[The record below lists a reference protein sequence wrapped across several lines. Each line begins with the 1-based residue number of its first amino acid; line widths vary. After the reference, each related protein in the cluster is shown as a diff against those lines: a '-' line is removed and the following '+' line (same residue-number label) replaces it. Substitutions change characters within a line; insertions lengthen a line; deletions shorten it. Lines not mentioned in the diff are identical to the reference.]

1 MPLPLLVAAAVGCCG
16 VTGAVRSADGAP
28 LRAHVHAAGSAS
40 VDADSDARGNFSF
53 TALPGAYR
61 VTIVAAGYAV
71 AETDVIVHEDERL
84 DVTLEPLGSGR
95 LRVIGRVV
103 VDGRLAVPHS
113 TVPTREITRLDL
125 DANGYDRILDAL
137 ATVPS
142 LTLTRPDAGTASATA
157 VVSLRG
163 PDPSE
168 TRIALDG
175 QSLNNANTGD
185 LDLASFP
192 SSVLSA
198 IDISEGLG
206 PEDTRGADTIG
217 GEINL
222 VSLRPT
228 ATPQRMVR
236 LSAGSFGTT
245 SAEIN
250 ATGRLSRFGYALALG
265 SRHSEGF
272 VHDYPVTLNVPT
284 GAVDALGNPITA
296 PVATRIG
303 SATSV
308 ATSLVNLT
316 YDFSPRSTLRV
327 RALSVNGV
335 RDEGAAQTAPA
346 DPNADAPGAEF
357 VGSGPETSAQ
367 SIRATLA
374 SLTVPLGAGT
384 LAISSGLSS
393 NATAVT
399 RTLPDAGAFSP
410 YDVSLVDRL
419 ATTTVEWSR
428 AIGAATLA
436 LGAQARSETLASPD
450 QFVQTLG
457 ETGTQVWARAA
468 ADIGPRVRVAASV
481 VSAHWS
487 TFGTSTDGRLGLAY
501 DDGHNGTLRFAVGTG
516 FRAPLLSELYT
527 LPVADLTPD
536 QNCVGANGN
545 RNEHAEHATEYELGY
560 GKRVGA
566 TTADVTLYRT
576 NLRDP
581 IEIFYPLGTACPLD
595 AMGNPISTVVAQSFP
610 VNVGNVVY
618 QGGSLRLAHR
628 FGAWFATAEYGVN
641 AAYPTSLP
649 DVVAANPT
657 SGSNLVAGQQFGS
670 IPIQTFSLGL
680 RYARGGVHGAANVTA
695 KSTNNE
701 LAQPHFA
708 TVSAA
713 LGKTWKNVDVTL
725 AGTNLTS
732 AVSGRFT
739 RLGLGTPYP
748 TPFGLQPRDAL
759 VLEPASFRLILTLR

>member
-16 VTGAVRSADGAP
+16 VTGVVRSADGAP
-28 LRAHVHAAGSAS
+28 LRAHVHAVGSATA
-40 VDADSDARGNFSF
+40 DADADARGNFRF
-53 TALPGAYR
+53 TAPPGAYR

-71 AETDVIVHEDERL
+71 AQTDVVVHEDERL

-95 LRVIGRVV
+95 LREIGRVV
-103 VDGRLAVPHS
+103 VDGRLALPHS

-125 DANGYDRILDAL
+125 DANGFDRILDAL
-137 ATVPS
+137 ATIPS
-142 LTLTRPDAGTASATA
+142 LSMTRPDAGTASATA

-175 QSLNNANTGD
+175 QPLNNANTGD

-192 SSVLSA
+192 SSVLAA

-228 ATPQRMVR
+228 ATPQRMLR

-245 SAEIN
+245 SAQIN
-250 ATGRLSRFGYALALG
+250 ATGRVSRFGYALALG
-265 SRHSEGF
+265 SAHSGGY
-272 VHDYPVTLNVPT
+272 VHDYPVTLQVPDGSGGT
-284 GAVDALGNPITA
+284 TD
-296 PVATRIG
+296 VATRIG

-308 ATSLVNLT
+308 STSLVNLT
-316 YDFSPRSTLRV
+316 YDFTPRSTLRV
-327 RALSVNGV
+327 RALSVNSV
-335 RDEGAAQTAPA
+335 RDEGAAQTAPV
-346 DPNADAPGAEF
+346 DPAVDAPGSAF
-357 VGSGPETSAQ
+357 VGSGPETSAL
-367 SIRATLA
+367 SVRATLA

-384 LAISSGLSS
+384 LSISSGLSS
-393 NATAVT
+393 DATAVT

-419 ATTTVEWSR
+419 ATTSAEWSR
-428 AIGAATLA
+428 AIGTATVA
-436 LGAQARSETLASPD
+436 FGAQARSETLASAD
-450 QFVQTLG
+450 QFVQTLR
-457 ETGTQVWARAA
+457 ETGTQVWVRAG
-468 ADIGPRVRVAASV
+468 ADVGPRLRVAASV

-501 DDGHNGTLRFAVGTG
+501 DDGHDGTLRFAVGTG

-560 GKRVGA
+560 GKRFGT

-581 IEIFYPLGTACPLD
+581 IEVFYPLGTACPLD

-628 FGAWFATAEYGVN
+628 FGALFASAEYGVN
-641 AAYPTSLP
+641 AAYPTTLP
-649 DVVAANPT
+649 GVVAANPT
-657 SGSNLVAGQQFGS
+657 SGSNLVVGQQFGS
-670 IPIQTFSLGL
+670 IPIQTFAFGL
-680 RYARGGVHGAANVTA
+680 RYARNGVHGAANLTA
-695 KSTNNE
+695 KSANNE

-713 LGKTWKNVDVTL
+713 FGKTWKNVDLTL
-725 AGTNLTS
+725 AGTNLTN

-759 VLEPASFRLILTLR
+759 VLDPASFRLILTLR

>member
-1 MPLPLLVAAAVGCCG
+1 MPFPILVAAAVGCCD
-16 VTGAVRSADGAP
+16 VTGAVRSADGAI
-28 LRAHVHAAGSAS
+28 LRAHVHAVGAA
-40 VDADSDARGNFSF
+40 VADADTDLRGGFRF
-53 TALPGAYR
+53 TAPAGAYR
-61 VTIVAAGYAV
+61 VTIVAPGYAV
-71 AETDVIVHEDERL
+71 AETDVVVHAGERL

-95 LRVIGRVV
+95 LREIGRVV
-103 VDGRLAVPHS
+103 VDGRLAVPRS

-137 ATVPS
+137 ATIPS

-175 QSLNNANTGD
+175 QLLNNANTGD

-198 IDISEGLG
+198 IDVSEGLG
-206 PEDTRGADTIG
+206 AEDSRGADTIG

-222 VSLRPT
+222 ISLRPT
-228 ATPQRMVR
+228 ATPQRMLR

-250 ATGRLSRFGYALALG
+250 ATGRLTRFGYALALG
-265 SRHSEGF
+265 SAHSSGY
-272 VHDYPVTLNVPT
+272 VHDYPVTLEVPDGSGGT
-284 GAVDALGNPITA
+284 TN
-296 PVATRIG
+296 VATRIG

-308 ATSLVNLT
+308 ATSLVNLS
-316 YDFSPRSTLRV
+316 YDLSQRSTLRL
-327 RALSVNGV
+327 RSLSINGV
-335 RDEGAAQTAPA
+335 RDEGAAQTAPV
-346 DPNADAPGAEF
+346 DPAVDAPGSAF

-374 SLTVPLGAGT
+374 SLTLPLGSGT

-399 RTLPDAGAFSP
+399 RSLPDAGAFSP
-410 YDVSLVDRL
+410 YDVSLIDRL
-419 ATTTVEWSR
+419 GTTTAEWTR
-428 AIGAATLA
+428 AVGTTTLA
-436 LGAQARSETLASPD
+436 LGAQARSETLTSPD
-450 QFVQTLG
+450 QFERTLH
-457 ETGTQVWARAA
+457 ETGTQVWLRAGT
-468 ADIGPRVRVAASV
+468 DLSPRLRLAASV

-487 TFGTSTDGRLGLAY
+487 TFGTSTDGRVGLAL

-516 FRAPLLSELYT
+516 FRAPLLAELYT
-527 LPVADLTPD
+527 LPAANLSPD
-536 QNCVGANGN
+536 VNCVGANGN
-545 RNEHAEHATEYELGY
+545 ANERAEHATEYELGY
-560 GKRVGA
+560 GKRFGA
-566 TTADVTLYRT
+566 TTVDATLYRT

-581 IEIFYPLGTACPLD
+581 IENFYPLGTTCPLD
-595 AMGNPISTVVAQSFP
+595 AFGNPISTVVAQSFP

-618 QGGSLRLAHR
+618 QGGTLRLAHR

-657 SGSNLVAGQQFGS
+657 SGSDLVVGQQFGS
-670 IPIQTFSLGL
+670 IPLQTFSLGL
-680 RYARGGVHGAANVTA
+680 RYAHNGVHGAANLTE
-695 KSTNNE
+695 KSANNE
-701 LAQPHFA
+701 LAQGRFA

-713 LGKTWKNVDVTL
+713 AGKSWRHMDLTL
-725 AGTNLTS
+725 AGMNLTN
-732 AVSGRFT
+732 AVRGRFT

-759 VLEPASFRLILTLR
+759 VLEPASFRVILTLR

>member
-16 VTGAVRSADGAP
+16 VTGVVRSADGAP
-28 LRAHVHAAGSAS
+28 LRAHVHAVGSATA
-40 VDADSDARGNFSF
+40 DADADARGNFRF
-53 TALPGAYR
+53 TAPPGAYR

-71 AETDVIVHEDERL
+71 AQTDVMVHEDERL
-84 DVTLEPLGSGR
+84 DVTLEALGSGR
-95 LRVIGRVV
+95 LREIGHVV

-137 ATVPS
+137 ATIPS
-142 LTLTRPDAGTASATA
+142 LAITRPDAGTSSATA

-175 QSLNNANTGD
+175 QPLNNANTGD

-198 IDISEGLG
+198 IDVSEGLG

-250 ATGRLSRFGYALALG
+250 ATGRASRFGYALALG
-265 SRHSEGF
+265 SSHSAGY
-272 VHDYPVTLNVPT
+272 VHDYPVTLQVPDGSGGT
-284 GAVDALGNPITA
+284 TD
-296 PVATRIG
+296 VATRIG

-308 ATSLVNLT
+308 STSLVNLT
-316 YDFSPRSTLRV
+316 YDLSPRSTLRV
-327 RALSVNGV
+327 RSLSVNSV

-346 DPNADAPGAEF
+346 DPNADAPGAAF
-357 VGSGPETSAQ
+357 VGSGPETSAL

-384 LAISSGLSS
+384 LAISSGWSS

-410 YDVSLVDRL
+410 YDVSLIDRL
-419 ATTTVEWSR
+419 ATTTAEWSR
-428 AIGAATLA
+428 AIGTATLA
-436 LGAQARSETLASPD
+436 LGAQARSESLASPD
-450 QFVQTLG
+450 QFVQTQR
-457 ETGTQVWARAA
+457 ETGTQVWARAG
-468 ADIGPRVRVAASV
+468 ADVGPRLRVAASV

-516 FRAPLLSELYT
+516 FRAPLLGELYT
-527 LPVADLTPD
+527 LPIADLTPD

-560 GKRVGA
+560 GKRLGQ
-566 TTADVTLYRT
+566 TTVDATLYRT

-581 IEIFYPLGTACPLD
+581 IEVFYPLGTTCPLD

-610 VNVGNVVY
+610 VNVGNAVY
-618 QGGSLRLAHR
+618 QGGTLRVARR

-657 SGSNLVAGQQFGS
+657 SGSNLVVGQQFGS
-670 IPIQTFSLGL
+670 IPIQTFSFGL
-680 RYARGGVHGAANVTA
+680 RYGRAGVHGAANLTA
-695 KSTNNE
+695 KSANNE

-725 AGTNLTS
+725 AGTNLTN

-759 VLEPASFRLILTLR
+759 VLDPASFRLILTLR

>member
-16 VTGAVRSADGAP
+16 VTGVVRSADGAP
-28 LRAHVHAAGSAS
+28 LRAHVHAVGSATA
-40 VDADSDARGNFSF
+40 DADADARGNFRF
-53 TALPGAYR
+53 TAPPGAYR
-61 VTIVAAGYAV
+61 VTIVASGYAV
-71 AETDVIVHEDERL
+71 AETDVVVHEDERL

-95 LRVIGRVV
+95 LREIGRVV
-103 VDGRLAVPHS
+103 IDGRLALPRS

-137 ATVPS
+137 AAIPS
-142 LTLTRPDAGTASATA
+142 LTITRPDAGTSNATA

-175 QSLNNANTGD
+175 QPLNNANTGD

-206 PEDTRGADTIG
+206 AEDTRGADTIG

-228 ATPQRMVR
+228 ATPQRMLR
-236 LSAGSFGTT
+236 FSAGSFGTA

-250 ATGRLSRFGYALALG
+250 ATGRLTRFGYALALG
-265 SRHSEGF
+265 SSHSSGY
-272 VHDYPVTLNVPT
+272 VHDYPVTLQVPDGSGGT
-284 GAVDALGNPITA
+284 TD
-296 PVATRIG
+296 VATRVG

-308 ATSLVNLT
+308 STSLVNLT

-327 RALSVNGV
+327 RALSVNSV
-335 RDEGAAQTAPA
+335 RDEGAAQTAPV
-346 DPNADAPGAEF
+346 DPAVDAPGAAF
-357 VGSGPETSAQ
+357 VGSGPETSAL
-367 SIRATLA
+367 SVRATLA

-384 LAISSGLSS
+384 LSISSGLSS

-419 ATTTVEWSR
+419 ATTTAEWSR
-428 AIGAATLA
+428 AIGTATVA
-436 LGAQARSETLASPD
+436 LGAQARSETLASQD
-450 QFVQTLG
+450 QFVQTLR
-457 ETGTQVWARAA
+457 ETGTQVWVRAG
-468 ADIGPRVRVAASV
+468 ADVGRRLRVAASV

-487 TFGTSTDGRLGLAY
+487 TFGTSTDGRLGVAY
-501 DDGHNGTLRFAVGTG
+501 DDGHDGTLRFAVGTG

-545 RNEHAEHATEYELGY
+545 STEHAEHATEYELGY
-560 GKRVGA
+560 GKRLGA

-618 QGGSLRLAHR
+618 QGGSLRVAHR
-628 FGAWFATAEYGVN
+628 FGALFASAEYGVN
-641 AAYPTSLP
+641 AAYPTTLP

-657 SGSNLVAGQQFGS
+657 SGSNLVVGQQFGS
-670 IPIQTFSLGL
+670 IPIQTFAFGL
-680 RYARGGVHGAANVTA
+680 RYARNGVHGAANLTA
-695 KSTNNE
+695 KSANNE

-713 LGKTWKNVDVTL
+713 FGKTWKNVDLTL
-725 AGTNLTS
+725 AGTNLTN

-759 VLEPASFRLILTLR
+759 VLDPASFRLILTLR

>member
-1 MPLPLLVAAAVGCCG
+1 MGCCG
-16 VTGAVRSADGAP
+16 VTGVVRSGEGVP
-28 LRAHVHAAGSAS
+28 LRAHVHAVGAAT
-40 VDADSDARGNFSF
+40 VDADSDMRGNFRL
-53 TALPGAYR
+53 TAPAGAYR

-71 AETDVIVHEDERL
+71 AETDVVVHEDERL
-84 DVTLEPLGSGR
+84 DVTLEPLGTGR
-95 LRVIGRVV
+95 LREIGRVA

-125 DANGYDRILDAL
+125 DAFGYDRIVDAL
-137 ATVPS
+137 ATIPS
-142 LTLTRPDAGTASATA
+142 LTLTRPDSGTSSATA

-175 QSLNNANTGD
+175 QLLNNANTGD

-192 SSVLSA
+192 SSLLSA
-198 IDISEGLG
+198 IDVSEGLG

-222 VSLRPT
+222 ISLRPT
-228 ATPQRMVR
+228 ATPQRMLR
-236 LSAGSFGTT
+236 LSGGSFGTT

-250 ATGRLSRFGYALALG
+250 ATGRASRLGYALALG
-265 SRHSEGF
+265 SRHSTGY
-272 VHDYPVTLNVPT
+272 VHDYPITLDVPDGSGGT
-284 GAVDALGNPITA
+284 TTI
-296 PVATRIG
+296 ATRVG
-303 SATSV
+303 SSTSLAT
-308 ATSLVNLT
+308 ALVNLS

-327 RALSVNGV
+327 RSLSVNGV

-346 DPNADAPGAEF
+346 DPAADAPGALF

-374 SLTVPLGAGT
+374 SLTLPLGSGT

-393 NATAVT
+393 NATAIA

-410 YDVSLVDRL
+410 YDVSLSDRL
-419 ATTTVEWSR
+419 GTTTAEWTHIAGGSTF
-428 AIGAATLA
+428 AI
-436 LGAQARSETLASPD
+436 GAQARSETLTSPG
-450 QFVQTLG
+450 QFSQALR
-457 ETGTQVWARAA
+457 ETGTQLWARAS
-468 ADIGPRVRVAASV
+468 ADIGRRLRVAASV
-481 VSAHWS
+481 VSANWS
-487 TFGTSTDGRLGLAY
+487 TFGTSTDGRLGVAL

-516 FRAPLLSELYT
+516 FRAPLLAELYT
-527 LPVADLTPD
+527 LPAAQLTPD

-560 GKRVGA
+560 GKRLGA

-581 IEIFYPLGTACPLD
+581 IEVFYPLGTGCPLD
-595 AMGNPISTVVAQSFP
+595 AMGHPISTVVAQSFP

-628 FGAWFATAEYGVN
+628 FGTAWFASAEYGVN

-649 DVVAANPT
+649 DAVAANPT
-657 SGSNLVAGQQFGS
+657 SGSNLVVGQQFGS
-670 IPIQTFSLGL
+670 IPIQTFSFGM
-680 RYARGGVHGAANVTA
+680 RYAHNGLHGAANVTA
-695 KSTNNE
+695 KSVNNE
-701 LAQPHFA
+701 LAQGRYA
-708 TVSAA
+708 TASAA
-713 LGKTWKNVDVTL
+713 VGKTWKNVDVTL
-725 AGTNLTS
+725 AGTNLTN

-739 RLGLGTPYP
+739 RIGLGTPYA

-759 VLEPASFRLILTLR
+759 VLEPTAFRLILTLR

>member
-1 MPLPLLVAAAVGCCG
+1 MPFPLLVAAAVGCCG

-28 LRAHVHAAGSAS
+28 LRAHVHAVGAA
-40 VDADSDARGNFSF
+40 VADADTDMRGSFGF
-53 TALPGAYR
+53 TAPAGAYR
-61 VTIVAAGYAV
+61 VTIVAAGYKV
-71 AETDVIVHEDERL
+71 AETDVVVHEGERL

-95 LRVIGRVV
+95 LREIGRVV

-125 DANGYDRILDAL
+125 DANGYDRVIDAL
-137 ATVPS
+137 ATIPS
-142 LTLTRPDAGTASATA
+142 LAITRPDAGTSSATA
-157 VVSLRG
+157 VVSMRG
-163 PDPSE
+163 PDSSE

-175 QSLNNANTGD
+175 QLLNNANTGD

-192 SSVLSA
+192 SSVLSG
-198 IDISEGLG
+198 IDVSEGLG
-206 PEDTRGADTIG
+206 PEDARAADTIG

-236 LSAGSFGTT
+236 LSAGSFGRTA
-245 SAEIN
+245 AEIN

-265 SRHSEGF
+265 STHSSGY
-272 VHDYPVTLNVPT
+272 VHDYPVTLEVPDGSGGT
-284 GAVDALGNPITA
+284 TT
-296 PVATRIG
+296 VATRIG

-316 YDFSPRSTLRV
+316 YDLSQRSTLRV
-327 RALSVNGV
+327 RSLSVNSV

-346 DPNADAPGAEF
+346 EAAVDAPGSLF

-374 SLTVPLGAGT
+374 SLTLPLGSGT

-410 YDVSLVDRL
+410 YDVSLIDRL
-419 ATTTVEWSR
+419 ATTTAEWTR
-428 AIGAATLA
+428 AVGTTTLA
-436 LGAQARSETLASPD
+436 LGAQARSETLSSPD
-450 QFVQTLG
+450 QFERTLH
-457 ETGTQVWARAA
+457 ETGTQVWVRAGA
-468 ADIGPRVRVAASV
+468 NVGPRLRAAASV

-487 TFGTSTDGRLGLAY
+487 TFGTSTDGRVGLAY
-501 DDGHNGTLRFAVGTG
+501 DDGHAGTLRFAVGTG
-516 FRAPLLSELYT
+516 FRAPLLGELYT
-527 LPVADLTPD
+527 LPVAKLTPD
-536 QNCVGANGN
+536 VNCVGANGN
-545 RNEHAEHATEYELGY
+545 ANERAEHATEYELGY
-560 GKRVGA
+560 GKRIGA
-566 TTADVTLYRT
+566 TTVDATLYRT

-581 IEIFYPLGTACPLD
+581 IENFYPLGTTCPLD
-595 AMGNPISTVVAQSFP
+595 GMGNPISTVVAQAFP
-610 VNVGNVVY
+610 VNVGSVVY
-618 QGGSLRLAHR
+618 QGGTLRVAHR

-641 AAYPTSLP
+641 AAYPTMLP

-657 SGSNLVAGQQFGS
+657 SGSNLVVGQQFGS
-670 IPIQTFSLGL
+670 IPLQTFSFGL
-680 RYARGGVHGAANVTA
+680 RYSRNGVHGAANLTA
-695 KSTNNE
+695 KSANNE
-701 LAQPHFA
+701 LAQPRFA

-713 LGKTWKNVDVTL
+713 VGKSWRHMDLTL
-725 AGTNLTS
+725 AGMNLTN
-732 AVSGRFT
+732 AVRGRFT

-759 VLEPASFRLILTLR
+759 VLEPASFRVILTLR

>member
-28 LRAHVHAAGSAS
+28 LRAHVHAVGSVTA
-40 VDADSDARGNFSF
+40 DADSDARGDFRF
-53 TALPGAYR
+53 TTPAGAYR
-61 VTIVAAGYAV
+61 VTIVAPGYAA
-71 AETDVIVHEDERL
+71 AETDVIVHEGERL

-95 LRVIGRVV
+95 LREIGRVS
-103 VDGRLAVPHS
+103 VDGRLAVPRS

-125 DANGYDRILDAL
+125 DANGYDHVIDAL
-137 ATVPS
+137 TTIPS
-142 LTLTRPDAGTASATA
+142 LTLTRPGAGSSTATA

-175 QSLNNANTGD
+175 QLLNNANTGD

-198 IDISEGLG
+198 IDVSEGLG
-206 PEDTRGADTIG
+206 PEDTRGSDTIG

-236 LSAGSFGTT
+236 LSAGSFGRT

-265 SRHSEGF
+265 SAHSAGY
-272 VHDYPVTLNVPT
+272 VRDYPVNLEVPDGSGGTTNVFT
-284 GAVDALGNPITA
+284 HV
-296 PVATRIG
+296 G

-308 ATSLVNLT
+308 ATSLVNVS

-327 RALSVNGV
+327 RSLSVNSV
-335 RDEGAAQTAPA
+335 RDQGAAQTAPA
-346 DPNADAPGAEF
+346 DPAVDAPGAAF
-357 VGSGPETSAQ
+357 VGSGPETSGQ
-367 SIRATLA
+367 SIRAMLA
-374 SLTVPLGAGT
+374 SLTLPLGSGT
-384 LAISSGLSS
+384 LAISTGLSS
-393 NATAVT
+393 NASAIT
-399 RTLPDAGAFSP
+399 RLLPDVPASSP
-410 YDVSLVDRL
+410 YDFSLTDRL
-419 ATTTVEWSR
+419 ATTTAEWSR
-428 AIGAATLA
+428 AIGATTLA
-436 LGAQARSETLASPD
+436 LGGQVRSETLTSPN
-450 QFVQTLG
+450 QFIGTLR
-457 ETGTQVWARAA
+457 ESGTQVWMRAG
-468 ADIGPRVRVAASV
+468 ADVGPRLRVAASV

-487 TFGTSTDGRLGLAY
+487 TFGTSTDGRLGIAF
-501 DDGHNGTLRFAVGTG
+501 DDGHNGTLRFAAGTG
-516 FRAPLLSELYT
+516 FRAPLLAELYT
-527 LPVADLTPD
+527 LPASELTPD

-545 RNEHAEHATEYELGY
+545 AHESAEKATEYELGY
-560 GKRVGA
+560 GKRFGT

-576 NLRDP
+576 NLRGA
-581 IEIFYPLGTACPLD
+581 IENFYPLGATCPLD
-595 AMGNPISTVVAQSFP
+595 AMGNPVSTVVAQTFP
-610 VNVGNVVY
+610 INVGNVVY
-618 QGGSLRLAHR
+618 QGGTLRLAHR
-628 FGAWFATAEYGVN
+628 FGSWFATAEYGVN

-657 SGSNLVAGQQFGS
+657 SGSDLVVGQQFGS
-670 IPIQTFSLGL
+670 IPIQTFSFGL
-680 RYARGGVHGAANVTA
+680 RYAHNGLHGAANLTA
-695 KSTNNE
+695 KSANNE
-701 LAQPHFA
+701 LAQGRFA

-759 VLEPASFRLILTLR
+759 VLEPAALRLILTLR